1 MLHFIKRDGK
11 QYRNFYFIYYYFSL
25 PSTLL
30 NVSSAIFVYF
40 SSMAS
45 AFLFNSSAYSL
56 SAMDFVLMYT
66 FRLAPCNAALQKAAP
81 TPASLM
87 ASLEPFAPNS
97 TISSIASQHFYMI
110 SIGTEQASFNTISI
124 TLAFSAFSSS
134 VSFGIPYAL
143 DNGSNTSASRS
154 IRRRKSFCN

>member
-40 SSMAS
+40 SSIAS

-66 FRLAPCNAALQKAAP
+66 FRLAPCITDGKLRAFC
-81 TPASLM
+81 T
-87 ASLEPFAPNS
+87 E
-97 TISSIASQHFYMI
+97 FYD
-110 SIGTEQASFNTISI
+110 QFNCFT
-124 TLAFSAFSSS
+124 AFLHDLHWYRA
-134 VSFGIPYAL
+134 GI
-143 DNGSNTSASRS
+143 
-154 IRRRKSFCN
+154 F